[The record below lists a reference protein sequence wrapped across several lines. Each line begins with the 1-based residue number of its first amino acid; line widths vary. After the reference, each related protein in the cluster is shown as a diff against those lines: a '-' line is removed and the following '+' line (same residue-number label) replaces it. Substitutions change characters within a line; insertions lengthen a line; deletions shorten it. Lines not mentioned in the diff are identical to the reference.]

1 MRSIDLIVFL
11 TYLIGTTLF
20 GCWFALRSRNPER
33 FMIASRGLP
42 TWAVGLSIFGTFVSS
57 ISFLALP
64 GKAYVAD
71 WTPFVFSLS
80 LPLAA
85 WIAVRY
91 FVPFYRK
98 SGDISAYT
106 HLERRFGPWARI
118 YAVVCYLLTQIVRMG
133 MIMYLVAVALS
144 PLIGWS
150 LSTIILVSGV
160 AVILYTLVGG
170 MEAVVW
176 TDVIQ
181 SIVLIAGAAICVIVL
196 LAKMPE
202 GPSQLFQIAWANDK
216 FSLGSLSDF
225 SLGKETFWIILI
237 YGLTINLQNFGIDQ
251 NYVQR
256 YAVADSERSAAR
268 SVWMGAMMYLPISA
282 VFFFIGTG
290 LFAFYTAQPDLLPK
304 GVEGDRVF
312 PYFIVNQLHYGT
324 TGLVIAAIFSAAQS
338 TLSSSVNSS
347 AALILCDFYRR
358 YVRPDASDRQ
368 SMMVLYAGSFLVG
381 AMGTAVAI
389 ALTFVEGAALDNW
402 WKLSGIASGGMLG
415 LFLLGMLSRRTGNRA
430 AIVAVAAGFLAIGWM
445 TFSPDWERFRS
456 PFHGYLIAVLG
467 TLMIFAVGFFAG
479 FVWNS
484 SKEAKKKIQ

>member
-1 MRSIDLIVFL
+1 
-11 TYLIGTTLF
+11 
-20 GCWFALRSRNPER
+20 
-33 FMIASRGLP
+33 
-42 TWAVGLSIFGTFVSS
+42 
-57 ISFLALP
+57 
-64 GKAYVAD
+64 
-71 WTPFVFSLS
+71 
-80 LPLAA
+80 
-85 WIAVRY
+85 
-91 FVPFYRK
+91 
-98 SGDISAYT
+98 
-106 HLERRFGPWARI
+106 
-118 YAVVCYLLTQIVRMG
+118 
-133 MIMYLVAVALS
+133 LVAVALS

-150 LSTIILVSGV
+150 LSTLILVSGV

-181 SIVLIAGAAICVIVL
+181 SIVLIAGAAVCVIVL
-196 LAKMPE
+196 LAKMPD

-225 SLGKETFWIILI
+225 SLGKETFWIVLI

-256 YAVADSERSAAR
+256 YAVADSERSAAK

-312 PYFIVNQLHYGT
+312 PHFIVNQLHYGM

-389 ALTFVEGAALDNW
+389 ALTFVEGAALDTW
-402 WKLSGIASGGMLG
+402 WKLSGVASGGMLG

-430 AIVAVAAGFLAIGWM
+430 AIVAVAAGFLVICWM
-445 TFSPDWERFRS
+445 TFSTKWTGDKEWLRS
-456 PFHGYLIAVLG
+456 PFHDYLIAVFG
-467 TLMIFAVGFFAG
+467 TLTIFAVGFFAG

-484 SKEAKKKIQ
+484 SKEAKKKNL